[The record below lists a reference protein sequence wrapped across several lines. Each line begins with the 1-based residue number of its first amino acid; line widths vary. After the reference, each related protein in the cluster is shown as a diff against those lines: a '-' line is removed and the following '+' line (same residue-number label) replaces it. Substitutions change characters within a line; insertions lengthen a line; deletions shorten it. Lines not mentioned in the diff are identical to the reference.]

1 MKMTKK
7 IIKNLILVLIVAVI
21 GAGAFIFGGK
31 MKEEITI
38 KVKFFNLKYTLEC
51 GQCFRWKEVEEEEN
65 TYIGVIKDRVIKI
78 KQEEDKLLVR
88 SNNMENLEQVVTEY
102 FDLNKDYQK
111 IEQEISSIDN
121 HVKEA
126 VKRSSGLR
134 LLNQDFF
141 ETLISYIISANNNI
155 PRISKSVNEISKRYG
170 KKIIFENEEYYL
182 FPTAQELENVSID
195 EYRKCG
201 VGFRDSYIYST
212 VKDIL
217 EGKFDIYSINDKKTA
232 TLRKEL
238 LNLKGVGPKV
248 ADCILLFACGRGE
261 VFPIDVWVERVM
273 SVLYF
278 KETNGKMK
286 KRDILEYAYNNF
298 KDYAGI
304 VQQHLFYNMREKMI

>member
-1 MKMTKK
+1 MKV
-7 IIKNLILVLIVAVI
+7 N
-21 GAGAFIFGGK
+21 
-31 MKEEITI
+31 
-38 KVKFFNLKYTLEC
+38 FFNLKYTLEC
-51 GQCFRWKEVEEEEN
+51 GQCFRWKKVEDEEN

-78 KQEEDKLLVR
+78 RQEGDKIWVK
-88 SNNMENLEQVVTEY
+88 SNKMENLKQVITDY
-102 FDLNKDYQK
+102 FDLSKDYQK
-111 IEQEISSIDN
+111 IEKEISNIDS

-134 LLNQDFF
+134 ILNQDFF

-155 PRISKSVNEISKRYG
+155 PRISKSVNEISKKYG

-182 FPTAQELENVSID
+182 FPTVQELKNVSID

-217 EGKFDIYSINDKKTA
+217 EENFDIYSINDKKTA

-248 ADCILLFACGRGE
+248 ADCILLFACGRSE

>member
-1 MKMTKK
+1 
-7 IIKNLILVLIVAVI
+7 
-21 GAGAFIFGGK
+21 

-38 KVKFFNLKYTLEC
+38 KVNFFNLKYTLEC
-51 GQCFRWKEVEEEEN
+51 GQCFRWKEVEDEEN

-78 KQEEDKLLVR
+78 KQEGDKIFVR

-182 FPTAQELENVSID
+182 FPTAKELENVSID

>member
-1 MKMTKK
+1 
-7 IIKNLILVLIVAVI
+7 
-21 GAGAFIFGGK
+21 

-38 KVKFFNLKYTLEC
+38 KVNFFNLKYTLEC

-78 KQEEDKLLVR
+78 KQEGDKLFVR

-126 VKRSSGLR
+126 AKRSSGLR

>member
-1 MKMTKK
+1 
-7 IIKNLILVLIVAVI
+7 
-21 GAGAFIFGGK
+21 

-38 KVKFFNLKYTLEC
+38 KVNFFNLKYTLEC

-78 KQEEDKLLVR
+78 KQEGDKLFVR
-88 SNNMENLEQVVTEY
+88 SNNMQNLEQVVTEY

-278 KETNGKMK
+278 KETNSKMK